1 MFEVLVES
9 GGHKRPRAVGSIVIS
24 TLIHAVLM
32 SGTAWSGHRIG
43 AELRNEFTETVRY
56 LVPPD
61 REAAPLAERL
71 QFASSGGGSAI
82 SGLVAAPPKVESAGA
97 MVAPPLPP
105 PGTQTGED
113 RESTPVEKP
122 AHSDNAFSIV
132 EVDSQATRDPA
143 SAAPDYPKAMMEKS
157 IEGSAAL
164 RFVVDS
170 TGLVDMSTVQVL
182 DFTHPEFAKAVRD
195 VMPRM
200 RFRPARMGSVAVRQ
214 LAEQLFKFEIKRAST
229 SGLPPLKKP

>member
-9 GGHKRPRAVGSIVIS
+9 GGRRRPPAIGSTVIS
-24 TLIHAVLM
+24 TLFHAMLM
-32 SGTAWSGHRIG
+32 LGIAWSGHRIG
-43 AELRNEFTETVRY
+43 VEVINEFTETVRY

-61 REAAPLAERL
+61 REAAPQAERL
-71 QFASSGGGSAI
+71 QFASSGGGNAI
-82 SGLVAAPPKVESAGA
+82 SGVVAAPPKAETAGG

-105 PGTQTGED
+105 PGTQAGDD

-132 EVDSQATRDPA
+132 EVDSQATRDPL

-200 RFRPARMGSVAVRQ
+200 RFRPARMGSVSVLQ
-214 LAEQLFKFEIKRAST
+214 LPEQLFKFDIRRTPT
-229 SGLPPLKKP
+229 SGLSALKKR